1 VETVVVA
8 LVVGAFGGFA
18 GAAIGPSLGHVLN
31 GWERR
36 DVRRERRREHLRS
49 MIERRIGDYRRYHAA
64 VFTMGARVR
73 NFNWSPLQAYQEFL
87 TKEAEAFPVGGHA
100 WEPYRIE
107 DTQLREYSE
116 AFNDGLNQLH
126 RLLGTILTAPM
137 DSWFAECSARADAV
151 GDLAMKLQLRMD
163 DLDW

>member
-1 VETVVVA
+1 METVVVA
-8 LVVGAFGGFA
+8 LVVGAFGGFL
-18 GAAIGPSLGHVLN
+18 GAAVGPFLGHIFN

-49 MIERRIGDYRRYHAA
+49 MIERRIGDYRRCHAA
-64 VFTMGARVR
+64 VFTIGVRVKS
-73 NFNWSPLQAYQEFL
+73 FKDSPLQAYQEFL
-87 TKEAEAFPVGGHA
+87 TAEASATAGDLR

-107 DTQLREYSE
+107 DAQLRNGST
-116 AFNDGLNQLH
+116 ALNNNLNELH
-126 RLLGTILTAPM
+126 RLLGTILTAPV
-137 DSWFAECSARADAV
+137 DSWSTVCSAQADVV